1 MADLFVSYSREDKA
15 RAAEVVRL
23 LEDYGWDVFWDQE
36 TRAGELWPKVLE
48 EELGKARCLVALWT
62 TTSITSRWVRIEA
75 YEALQSE
82 KLVPV
87 LLDKVRPPLEFR
99 QTQTFDLTGWNG
111 DREDVRLAHLL
122 ADLTALAKAPSSRG
136 ASRRPHIVVPTT
148 LRRDM
153 PAATLPNAVSAASG
167 EPDAQPAT
175 IAPRPPADHGAAS
188 SSQVSLSRTGSS
200 RGVMLGLGVT
210 AAVAVVAWLINAVD
224 FTSEPTQSAEPTKSL
239 QTTPVA
245 PSTNVAEPASPP
257 AQSPSAG
264 PPPATTTATVTA
276 GTLPPPQVSKPAA
289 KQPPQKLRSSRCLA
303 IEEKFQQTGQ
313 ITVTERDLLRSKEC
327 QS

>member
-15 RAAEVVRL
+15 RAEEIVRL

-62 TTSITSRWVRIEA
+62 KTSIASRWVRIEA

-111 DREDVRLAHLL
+111 DREDARLAHLL
-122 ADLTALAKAPSSRG
+122 ADLTALAKAPTSRG
-136 ASRRPHIVVPTT
+136 ASRRPNIVVPTT

-175 IAPRPPADHGAAS
+175 IVPRPPADHGAAS
-188 SSQVSLSRTGSS
+188 PSQGSLSRTGSA

-210 AAVAVVAWLINAVD
+210 AAVAAVAWLINTVD
-224 FTSEPTQSAEPTKSL
+224 FTPEPTQSTEPTKSS
-239 QTTPVA
+239 TPT
-245 PSTNVAEPASPP
+245 PAEPSISIVEPAPPP
-257 AQSPSAG
+257 AQPPTE
-264 PPPATTTATVTA
+264 PPPAKTTTVAG
-276 GTLPPPQVSKPAA
+276 GTLPAPQVSKAA
-289 KQPPQKLRSSRCLA
+289 SKQPPQKLRSPRCLA
-303 IEEKFQQTGQ
+303 IEEKSMIGP
-313 ITVTERDLLRSKEC
+313 ITVAEQEFLRSKEC

>member
-62 TTSITSRWVRIEA
+62 TTSIASRWVRIEA
-75 YEALQSE
+75 YEALQGE

-111 DREDVRLAHLL
+111 DREDARLAHLL

-153 PAATLPNAVSAASG
+153 PAATLPDAVSAASG

-175 IAPRPPADHGAAS
+175 IVPRLPADHGAAS
-188 SSQVSLSRTGSS
+188 SSPFSLSRIGSS

-210 AAVAVVAWLINAVD
+210 AAVAAIAWLINTVD
-224 FTSEPTQSAEPTKSL
+224 FTPEPTQSTEPTKSL
-239 QTTPVA
+239 QAVPAA
-245 PSTNVAEPASPP
+245 PSTSAAAPASAP
-257 AQSPSAG
+257 AQSPSAV
-264 PPPATTTATVTA
+264 PPPATTTTTVA
-276 GTLPPPQVSKPAA
+276 ADTLPAPQISKPAA
-289 KQPPQKLRSSRCLA
+289 KQPPQKLRPPRCLA

-327 QS
+327 Q

>member
-15 RAAEVVRL
+15 RAEEVVRL

-48 EELGKARCLVALWT
+48 EELIKARCLVALWT
-62 TTSITSRWVRIEA
+62 TTSIASRWVRIEA
-75 YEALQSE
+75 YEALQNE

-99 QTQTFDLTGWNG
+99 QTQTFDLIGWNG
-111 DREDVRLAHLL
+111 DRQDARLAHLL
-122 ADLTALAKAPSSRG
+122 ADLTALAKAPGSHSG
-136 ASRRPHIVVPTT
+136 KPRPIKLVVPPT
-148 LRRDM
+148 LQREK
-153 PAATLPNAVSAASG
+153 PATLTNTARTVS
-167 EPDAQPAT
+167 DAQPAT
-175 IAPRPPADHGAAS
+175 IVSEPPADSYPAS
-188 SSQVSLSRTGSS
+188 ASRVALSTIASS

-210 AAVAVVAWLINAVD
+210 AAVVVVAWLISVVD
-224 FTSEPTQSAEPTKSL
+224 FSREPTGPTKSS
-239 QTTPVA
+239 TTPSSA
-245 PSTNVAEPASPP
+245 PSTSVAAPASAP
-257 AQSPSAG
+257 AQSPSAV
-264 PPPATTTATVTA
+264 PPPATTTATVA
-276 GTLPPPQVSKPAA
+276 ADTLPPPQVSKPAA